1 VTKIIRVNPN
11 DPSSVQV
18 FVEDS
23 MAFVTILL
31 EKVWD
36 EIAEAA
42 EGRAMDTE
50 TALNALRRVADEN
63 GNIQIIVGE
72 AIAMLEAANKARR
85 VAEDQLSDMV
95 SEVEYL
101 QRASEDRFIEGY
113 EAGVEDAL
121 TGGYLGY
128 EDDVDTND

>member
-1 VTKIIRVNPN
+1 MTKIIRVDPN
-11 DPSSVQV
+11 DPVSVQA

-23 MAFVTILL
+23 LESVNSLL
-31 EKVWD
+31 EQVWG
-36 EIAEAA
+36 EIVEGA

-63 GNIQIIVGE
+63 GNLQIIVGE
-72 AIAMLEAANKARR
+72 AIAMLEAANMARR
-85 VAEDQLSDMV
+85 VAENQLSDLV

-101 QRASEDRFIEGY
+101 RGASDDRFIEGY

-128 EDDVDTND
+128 EDDEDTDD